1 MACECTRRYGAGM
14 AFSLARSAHNATNSL
29 HSLIYFVPETEQ
41 QLTSVGLRA
50 GRMCYFA
57 GRAAPMGA
65 VGGGVVTATFYNFS
79 PHLVARSIP
88 LAWELASP
96 EAVIGARLA
105 AADAALARLLGP
117 DVIASADM
125 VTMAA
130 LLRDAAGACGAEGRP
145 LYAGHAGL
153 DWPEAPH
160 LVMWHAVSLLREYR
174 GDGHTCALACA
185 GLSGIEA
192 LVTHTATG
200 KGFIPEFA
208 RASRGWSQ
216 EEWDSTARGLAARG
230 LLDDQ
235 GELTPAGYEL
245 RAQVEDQTDRLAA
258 PPWQYLGERRTEDVV
273 RIGKAMTRAVLTAG
287 AFPREGVFATR

>member
-1 MACECTRRYGAGM
+1 MAS
-14 AFSLARSAHNATNSL
+14 SLARSAHNATNSL
-29 HSLIYFVPETEQ
+29 HSLVYFAPETEQ
-41 QLTSVGLRA
+41 ELTGAGLRA

-65 VGGGVVTATFYNFS
+65 VGAGVVTATFYNFS

-88 LAWELASP
+88 AAWELASP
-96 EAVIGARLA
+96 DVVVGARFA
-105 AADAALARLLGP
+105 AADATLTRLLGS
-117 DVIASADM
+117 DVTGSADM
-125 VTMAA
+125 TALA
-130 LLRDAAGACGAEGRP
+130 GLLREAAGACSAEGRP

-153 DWPEAPH
+153 DWPDAPH
-160 LVMWHAVSLLREYR
+160 LVMWHAVSLLREHR
-174 GDGHTCALACA
+174 GDGHICALAGA

-216 EEWDSTARGLAARG
+216 EEWDSAVSGLQDRG

-235 GELTPAGYEL
+235 GALTPAGQAL
-245 RAQVEDQTDRLAA
+245 RAEVEDQTDRLAA
-258 PPWQYLGERRTEDVV
+258 PPWEYLGEERIEDVV
-273 RIGKAMTRAVLTAG
+273 RIGKAMTRAVATAG
-287 AFPREGVFATR
+287 AFPREGVFAAAR

>member
-1 MACECTRRYGAGM
+1 VANGDGRHYGACM
-14 AFSLARSAHNATNSL
+14 ALSLARGAHNATNSL

-41 QLTSVGLRA
+41 HLTRVGLRA

-65 VGGGVVTATFYNFS
+65 VGSGVVTATFYNFS
-79 PHLVARSIP
+79 PGLVARSIP
-88 LAWELASP
+88 SAWELSSP
-96 EAVIGARLA
+96 GTVTRARLA
-105 AADAALARLLGP
+105 AAGAALTRLLGP

-130 LLRDAAGACGAEGRP
+130 LLREAASACSAEGRP
-145 LYAGHAGL
+145 LYAGHADL
-153 DWPEAPH
+153 DWPDSPH

-216 EEWDSTARGLAARG
+216 DEWDSAVSGLAGRG
-230 LLDDQ
+230 LLDGQ
-235 GELTPAGYEL
+235 GALTPAGQAL
-245 RAQVEDQTDRLAA
+245 RTHVEDQTDRLAA
-258 PPWQYLGERRTEDVV
+258 TPWQHLGEQRTDDVI
-273 RIGKAMTRAVLTAG
+273 RIGKAMTRAVIAAG
-287 AFPREGVFATR
+287 AFPREGVFAAS